1 MMDGSSRGPIYPNKK
16 GSRAADA
23 AAEDADADAEAEV
36 RLMLSARLAIRGT
49 HPSTHARA
57 HDQQS
62 ETTTPRA
69 PRPRRAQLCLRSNGI
84 RSVLFKDT
92 GAQGTSSVR
101 G

>member
-16 GSRAADA
+16 GSRADA
-23 AAEDADADAEAEV
+23 AEDADAEAEV

-62 ETTTPRA
+62 ETTA
-69 PRPRRAQLCLRSNGI
+69 PAGPA
-84 RSVLFKDT
+84 
-92 GAQGTSSVR
+92 APQGTTLSTL
-101 G
+101 